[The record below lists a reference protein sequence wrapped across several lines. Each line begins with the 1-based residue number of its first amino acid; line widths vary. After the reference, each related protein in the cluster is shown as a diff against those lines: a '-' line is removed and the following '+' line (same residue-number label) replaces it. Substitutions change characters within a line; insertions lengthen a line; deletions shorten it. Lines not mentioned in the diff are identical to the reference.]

1 MTPKITEN
9 CSLPSYRNASEPF
22 ASSRP
27 PTLTGLVDTLLT
39 ALPSQATG
47 FSLPCHNLA
56 CLCLSHPHDSQ
67 GAAG

>member
-22 ASSRP
+22 ALSRP
-27 PTLTGLVDTLLT
+27 PTLTCVVDTLLT

-56 CLCLSHPHDSQ
+56 CPCLSPPRDSH
-67 GAAG
+67 GTAG